1 MKKTLLLTCL
11 VMVFHAMSAQSSW
24 TEKIEMK
31 PALLVVDVQNQFL
44 SMASQEDQASALNW
58 MNWTIMIFRMYDLP
72 VIRVYHTSDEFGPK
86 PGTPEFEFPD
96 TLQVTEND
104 PQIVKTYPSAFNKT
118 GLYDLLE
125 EKGINTLFIC
135 GLSSTGCVLATY
147 FDAMNYDLE
156 AFLVK
161 DAMLGPEAVYTNNV
175 EAMFNA
181 LDLNTV
187 NFMLRLRCG
196 EAK

>member
-11 VMVFHAMSAQSSW
+11 VLVFHAISAQSSW

-58 MNWTIMIFRMYDLP
+58 MNWTIMVFRMYDLP
-72 VIRVYHTSDEFGPK
+72 VIRVYHTSEEFGPI

-118 GLYDLLE
+118 GLFDLLE

-147 FDAMNYDLE
+147 FDAMNYDFE

-187 NFMLRLRCG
+187 NFMLRLQCG
-196 EAK
+196 DAE